1 MLPEPPVIREC
12 PHCQMALLFPRFNQG
27 SLRQASVWTDGRLTG
42 PWIPDELQLV
52 GCPFCGESFWTRQSQ
67 ELGIATDTMAQQNWP
82 EARLANELDAAA
94 ILEAVAK
101 GHGDT
106 PRKERYLRMHAW
118 WRDGDRRRE
127 GVAKDVEML
136 ELDESMLANL
146 RRLYGLLD
154 EESVDDRLMKAEIAR
169 QLGRFDEAIHLLKHE
184 FVQDDHQAAA
194 ARIVE
199 LATVGERLVARVEFP
214 LGPEG

>member
-12 PHCQMALLFPRFNQG
+12 PHCHMALLFPRFNQG

-67 ELGIATDTMAQQNWP
+67 ELGIATDSMAQQNWP
-82 EARLANELDAAA
+82 EARLADELDAAGILAA
-94 ILEAVAK
+94 IAT

-127 GVAKDVEML
+127 GVAKEL
-136 ELDESMLANL
+136 ETAALDEAMLANL

-154 EESVDDRLMKAEIAR
+154 EESSDDRLMKAEIAR
-169 QLGRFDEAIHLLKHE
+169 QLGRFDESLHLLKHD
-184 FVQDDHQAAA
+184 FVQDDHLAAA
-194 ARIVE
+194 ARIAE
-199 LATVGERLVARVEFP
+199 LARCGDRLVARVDYP
-214 LGPEG
+214 LGPEA